1 MSCSTFSRQTLAA
14 CSGSDAMNATIYLDH
29 NATTQPA
36 AEVVAAMADT
46 LLHCWGNASSAH
58 SMGGEAKG
66 RLVKAR
72 AQVAALLGAS
82 PAEIVFTS
90 GATES
95 NHMAILGALT
105 AQPGKTHIVSSTVEH
120 PATLKLLE
128 HIAALG
134 FAITYLAVDEQ
145 GRLDPAQI
153 EAALTPQ
160 TAVLSLMWANN
171 ETGALFP
178 IAAAAQMAKAKG
190 VWFHTDAVQ
199 AVGKVDVDMRQIP
212 VDLLSVSAHKLH
224 GPPGVG
230 ALFVRKG
237 VLLPPLMFGHQERRR
252 RGGTENLPG
261 IVGFGEAAQQLGQ
274 SWRADAVHVRTL
286 RDLFEQQLRQK
297 FPAVRINAD
306 AALRLP
312 NTSNFAF
319 GNAFGPIF
327 GPIDSEIILDRLD
340 KAGVCA
346 SSGSACTAGGNEP
359 SHVLIAMGQP
369 PETALSALRFSFG
382 SGNTAAEIHQ
392 VIGLLQGIVEPLLHE
407 MAATA

>member
-1 MSCSTFSRQTLAA
+1 MSA
-14 CSGSDAMNATIYLDH
+14 IYLDH
-29 NATTQPA
+29 NATTPPTP
-36 AEVVAAMADT
+36 EVVAAMTDI
-46 LLHCWGNASSAH
+46 LRHCWGNASSAH
-58 SMGGEAKG
+58 SIGGDAKS

-72 AQVAALLGAS
+72 AQVAALLGAG

-120 PATLKLLE
+120 PATMKLLGHLE
-128 HIAALG
+128 GLG
-134 FAITYLAVDEQ
+134 FSITYLEVDGA
-145 GRLDPAQI
+145 GRLDPAHI

-178 IAAAAQMAKAKG
+178 VAAAAQIAKARG

-199 AVGKVDVDMRQIP
+199 AVGKLEVDMRQIS

-224 GPPGVG
+224 GPSGIG

-237 VLLPPLMFGHQERRR
+237 IALPPLIFGHQERRR

-261 IVGFGEAAQQLGQ
+261 IVGFGVAAEQIAQ
-274 SWRADAVHVRTL
+274 SWRADAARVQTL
-286 RDLFEQQLRQK
+286 RDLFELQLTQRL
-297 FPAVRINAD
+297 PEVRINA
-306 AALRLP
+306 AAAERLP

-319 GNAFGPIF
+319 GA
-327 GPIDSEIILDRLD
+327 IDSEIILDRLD
-340 KAGVCA
+340 KAGICA
-346 SSGSACTAGGNEP
+346 SSGSACAAGGSEP
-359 SHVLIAMGQP
+359 SHILTAMGQS
-369 PETALSALRFSFG
+369 PENALAALRFSFG

-392 VIGLLQGIVEPLLHE
+392 VLDLLPGIVLPLLHE
-407 MAATA
+407 VAAAA

>member
-1 MSCSTFSRQTLAA
+1 MS
-14 CSGSDAMNATIYLDH
+14 SGSDGMSAIYLDH
-29 NATTQPA
+29 NATTPPTP
-36 AEVVAAMADT
+36 EVVAAMTDI
-46 LLHCWGNASSAH
+46 LRHCWGNASSAH
-58 SMGGEAKG
+58 SIGGDAKS

-72 AQVAALLGAS
+72 AQVAALLGAG

-120 PATLKLLE
+120 PATMKLLGHLE
-128 HIAALG
+128 GLG
-134 FAITYLAVDEQ
+134 FSITYLEVDGA
-145 GRLDPAQI
+145 GRLDPAHI

-178 IAAAAQMAKAKG
+178 VAAAAQIAKARG

-199 AVGKVDVDMRQIP
+199 AVGKLEVDMRQIS

-224 GPPGVG
+224 GPSGIG

-237 VLLPPLMFGHQERRR
+237 IALPPLIFGHQERRR

-261 IVGFGEAAQQLGQ
+261 IVGFGVAAEQIAQ
-274 SWRADAVHVRTL
+274 SWRADAARVQTL
-286 RDLFEQQLRQK
+286 RDLFELQLTQRL
-297 FPAVRINAD
+297 PEVRINA
-306 AALRLP
+306 AAAERLP

-319 GNAFGPIF
+319 GA
-327 GPIDSEIILDRLD
+327 IDSEIILDRLD
-340 KAGVCA
+340 KAGICA
-346 SSGSACTAGGNEP
+346 SSGSACAAGGSEP
-359 SHVLIAMGQP
+359 SHILTAMGQS
-369 PETALSALRFSFG
+369 PENALAALRFSFG

-392 VIGLLQGIVEPLLHE
+392 VLDLLPGIVLPLLHE
-407 MAATA
+407 VAAAA

>member
-29 NATTQPA
+29 NATTQPT

-58 SMGGEAKG
+58 SMGGEAKS

-128 HIAALG
+128 HLEALG

-178 IAAAAQMAKAKG
+178 IAAAAQIAKARG

-199 AVGKVDVDMRQIP
+199 AVGKLEVDARQIP
-212 VDLLSVSAHKLH
+212 FDLLSVSAHKLH
-224 GPPGVG
+224 GPPGIG

-237 VLLPPLMFGHQERRR
+237 VMLPPLMFGHQERRR

-274 SWRADAVHVRTL
+274 SWRAAVAHMQTL
-286 RDLFEQQLRQK
+286 RDTFEQRLMQR
-297 FPAVRINAD
+297 FSDVRINAG
-306 AALRLP
+306 AADRLP

-319 GNAFGPIF
+319 GH
-327 GPIDSEIILDRLD
+327 IDSEIILDRLD

-346 SSGSACTAGGNEP
+346 SSGSACTAGGTEP
-359 SHVLIAMGQP
+359 SHVLSAMGQP
-369 PETALSALRFSFG
+369 PEAALAALRFSFG
-382 SGNTAAEIHQ
+382 SGNSAAEIQQ
-392 VIGLLQGIVEPLLHE
+392 VVDLLQGIVEPLLHE
-407 MAATA
+407 ATMTSAA

>member
-1 MSCSTFSRQTLAA
+1 M
-14 CSGSDAMNATIYLDH
+14 IYLDH

-36 AEVVAAMADT
+36 EEVVAAMTDT
-46 LLHCWGNASSAH
+46 LLHCWGNASSMH
-58 SMGGEAKG
+58 RMGGEAKS

-72 AQVAALLGAS
+72 AQVAALLGAV

-120 PATLKLLE
+120 PATLKLLAHLE
-128 HIAALG
+128 ALG
-134 FAITYLAVDEQ
+134 FSVTCLTVDGQ
-145 GRLDPAQI
+145 GRLDPGQI

-171 ETGALFP
+171 ETGVLFP
-178 IAAAAQMAKAKG
+178 VAAAAQIARAKG

-199 AVGKVDVDMRQIP
+199 AVGKVPVDVRQIP

-237 VLLPPLMFGHQERRR
+237 VALPALMFGHQERHR

-261 IVGFGEAAQQLGQ
+261 IVGFGEAAQRLGQ
-274 SWRADAVHVRTL
+274 SWQADAVHVQAL
-286 RDLFEQQLRQK
+286 RDAFEQQLLQT
-297 FPAVRINAD
+297 FPAVRINAG
-306 AALRLP
+306 AAERLP
-312 NTSNFAF
+312 NTSNFSF
-319 GNAFGPIF
+319 GSASGW
-327 GPIDSEIILDRLD
+327 IDSEILLDRLD

-346 SSGSACTAGGNEP
+346 SSGSACTAGGTEP
-359 SHVLIAMGQP
+359 SHVLTAMGLS
-369 PETALSALRFSFG
+369 PEEALSALRFSFG
-382 SGNTAAEIHQ
+382 SGNTAAEVHL
-392 VIGLLQGIVEPLLHE
+392 VIELLQGIVEPLRHE
-407 MAATA
+407 MAVTA

>member
-29 NATTQPA
+29 NATTQPT

-58 SMGGEAKG
+58 SMGGEAKS

-128 HIAALG
+128 HLETLG

-178 IAAAAQMAKAKG
+178 IAAAAQIAKAKA

-199 AVGKVDVDMRQIP
+199 AVGKLEVDARKIP
-212 VDLLSVSAHKLH
+212 FDLLSVSAHKLH
-224 GPPGVG
+224 GPPGIG

-237 VLLPPLMFGHQERRR
+237 VMLPPLMFGHQERSR

-274 SWRADAVHVRTL
+274 TWRADATHMQAL
-286 RDLFEQQLRQK
+286 RDTFEQRLMQR
-297 FPAVRINAD
+297 FPDVRINAS
-306 AALRLP
+306 AAERLP

-319 GNAFGPIF
+319 GY
-327 GPIDSEIILDRLD
+327 IDSEIILDRLD

-346 SSGSACTAGGNEP
+346 SSGSACTAGGTEP
-359 SHVLIAMGQP
+359 SHVLSAMGQP
-369 PETALSALRFSFG
+369 PEKALSALRFSFG

-392 VIGLLQGIVEPLLHE
+392 VIELLQGIVEPLLHE